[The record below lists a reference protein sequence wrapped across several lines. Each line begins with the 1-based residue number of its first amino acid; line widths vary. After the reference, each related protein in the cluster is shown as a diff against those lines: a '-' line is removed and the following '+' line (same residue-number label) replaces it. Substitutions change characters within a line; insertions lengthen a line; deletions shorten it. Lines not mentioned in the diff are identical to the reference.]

1 MNRRCREP
9 KRMSKKG
16 FTLVELIVVLVI
28 LGILAA
34 IMIPSLIG
42 WIDKAKNQDA
52 ILECRS
58 VVMAAQGQVA
68 EEYAKDSGKDLQETM
83 NRAETKKAVLE
94 IAGVGGDSSI
104 ARINRILLDSSNVTE
119 LRYKSSKGIYVIYD
133 STGNP
138 VYKIDESISTANDA
152 PGYHQQ
158 VTDIKDDVNAWDKEF
173 FVDENGKLKDKYK
186 GLITQAELDNNPTK
200 RLQVAYI
207 EKYGEFPAVDWD
219 QFKFPDGYKFTPKEA
234 VWRPII
240 AKDKNGGEVVIMIT
254 SDNRTGNGNATMV
267 YCNGMYY
274 FHHNNY
280 GNIDSASVS
289 DLSFNIDT
297 LNSDPQWVAYK

>member
-1 MNRRCREP
+1 
-9 KRMSKKG
+9 MSKKG

-68 EEYAKDSGKDLQETM
+68 EEYAKDSDKDLQDAM
-83 NRAETKKAVLE
+83 NRADTKKAVLE

-104 ARINRILLDSSNVTE
+104 ARINGIELISSNISK
-119 LRYKSSKGIYVIYD
+119 LKYKSSKGIYVTYD
-133 STGNP
+133 STRNP

-158 VTDIKDDVNAWDKEF
+158 VTDIKDDVKAWDKEF
-173 FVDENGKLKDKYK
+173 FLDENGKLKEKYN
-186 GLITQAELDNNPTK
+186 GLITQSELDNNPTK

-219 QFKFPDGYKFTPKEA
+219 QFKFPDSYKFTPKES

-240 AKDKNGGEVVIMIT
+240 AKDENGSEVVIMIAA
-254 SDNRTGNGNATMV
+254 NNKTGNGNATMI
-267 YCNGMYY
+267 YCDGKYY

-289 DLSFNIDT
+289 DLNFNIDS
-297 LNSDPQWVAYK
+297 LVSDPQWVEYK